1 MDRARRRHI
10 IIFIT
15 LNLSVL
21 VLAFIYNILFEE
33 GLIGKC
39 VFLDTFGLYCPGC
52 GGSRSLN
59 FLLKF
64 DLINSFIYYPPI
76 IITVLILLYANLRL
90 LLAIIKKTETVTKID
105 YRLFLI
111 IPVAIILNFV
121 IRNILLFFGIDLLGN
136 IL

>member
-33 GLIGKC
+33 SLIGKC

-59 FLLKF
+59 FLLNF